1 MRTLVITIAL
11 AGAFHA
17 GLALAQRRPAT
28 EAEAMSYIT
37 SAFISQADPGAM
49 SPGVALGPELEK
61 ALGLQ
66 PGTERVKVYRAV
78 VPLAED
84 PRLEVRRA
92 APADVEAYGMRR
104 GLNLS
109 NPGPGAPHPLFT
121 VAAGSV
127 KLLVQYDLQALNILF
142 VGQLGLPDPDPRP
155 VVAKVEPVATAAAAP
170 APKKPAA
177 VNVAW
182 TAEFSYGSAQLTP
195 EARARLDGEVVPKL
209 IESKDIRYL
218 HVYGHSDR
226 LGSAE
231 HNRQLSEKRAEA
243 VRAYL
248 IAKGVD
254 PDKIEVFGY
263 GQTLPVKSCA
273 EQKAR
278 AELIECL
285 APNRRI
291 VVEVQATP

>member
-1 MRTLVITIAL
+1 MRTLAITIAL
-11 AGAFHA
+11 ASVWHA

-49 SPGVALGPELEK
+49 SPRVALGPELEK

-66 PGTERVKVYRAV
+66 PGTDRVKVYQAV

-92 APADVEAYGMRR
+92 APADVAAYGMRR
-104 GLNLS
+104 GLAAD
-109 NPGPGAPHPLFT
+109 APHPLFT
-121 VAAGSV
+121 VAAGKV
-127 KLLVQYDLQALNILF
+127 KLLVQYDLQALNILY

-155 VVAKVEPVATAAAAP
+155 VAKLEPVAVAPSAP

-182 TAEFSYGSAQLTP
+182 IAEFPYGSAELTP
-195 EARARLDGEVVPKL
+195 AARAKLDSEIVPKL

-218 HVYGHSDR
+218 HVHGHSDR
-226 LGSAE
+226 MGSAE
-231 HNRQLSEKRAEA
+231 YNRRLSEKRAEA
-243 VRAYL
+243 VRAHL
-248 IAKGVD
+248 VAKGVD

-273 EQKAR
+273 EEKERSA
-278 AELIECL
+278 LIECL

-291 VVEVQATP
+291 VVEIQATP